1 MGARGQEGVGENRWV
16 ISTSVGMQPA
26 MARYYMVS
34 YNFSDGTYRVTYHG
48 TFPDSSRDQNVMSD
62 TVSEICGIVQ
72 FMSDMLAETG
82 PNFGQDVRNRA

>member
-1 MGARGQEGVGENRWV
+1 
-16 ISTSVGMQPA
+16 
-26 MARYYMVS
+26 
-34 YNFSDGTYRVTYHG
+34 
-48 TFPDSSRDQNVMSD
+48 MSD